1 MAAPSYVRRI
11 ARLLDVFDQLQAHP
25 DGVVLEV
32 LAGECGIDPD
42 ELREDLLAYY
52 AADPGI
58 WLGLTRQRVLEW
70 TGADS
75 DPAGDDAGGDPG
87 GDEADPT
94 TALMVRLV
102 EEPQDL
108 GVEYLDAGELALIHA
123 AASAALDLQAPDE
136 DPDLEA
142 AVGVIAETLMGDAAS
157 LAGSTWRPPCLQL
170 LQRAAAQRQKVRIRY
185 SRQWEAGVMEGVIEP
200 WRLVQT
206 TVRGWEVDAG
216 PVAANGRLR
225 TYLVSNV
232 REVEVLDEEFAL
244 PANAEELLAAQR
256 VTSRVRMRLPH
267 RARWALDEY
276 AESSTVVADTADGFT
291 VDVDLLEPVG
301 WRVGLITLAA
311 GPDTRV
317 LSPAGLISEGPAL
330 AERLLAHHSSG
341 AQQW

>member
-25 DGVVLEV
+25 DGVPVAT
-32 LAGECGIDPD
+32 LAEECGIDLE

-58 WLGLTRQRVLEW
+58 WLGLSRRRVLEW
-70 TGADS
+70 TGTDS
-75 DPAGDDAGGDPG
+75 DQTDEDD
-87 GDEADPT
+87 EVDPT
-94 TALMVRLV
+94 RALTVRLV

-123 AASAALDLQAPDE
+123 AASALLDVRGEGKDLALESAID
-136 DPDLEA
+136 
-142 AVGVIAETLMGDAAS
+142 VIAETLMGDS
-157 LAGSTWRPPCLQL
+157 DTTVQSSWRPANLDL
-170 LQRAAAQRQKVRIRY
+170 LQQASAQRKKVRIRY
-185 SRQWEAGVMEGVIEP
+185 SRQWETGVVEGTIEP

-216 PVAANGRLR
+216 PVAANGKLR

-232 REVEVLDEEFAL
+232 REVNLLEETFAL
-244 PANAEELLAAQR
+244 PDDAETLLSQQR
-256 VTSRVRMRLPH
+256 ATTRVRMNLPH

-276 AESSTVVADTADGFT
+276 AEASAVVADSDDGFT
-291 VDVDLLEPVG
+291 ADVELLEPVG

-311 GPDTRV
+311 GSDTRV
-317 LSPAGLISEGPAL
+317 LRPSGLLSEGPAL
-330 AERLLAHHSSG
+330 ARRLLAHHEAEPG
-341 AQQW
+341 EW

>member
-11 ARLLDVFDQLQAHP
+11 ARLLDVFDQLQSHP
-25 DGVVLEV
+25 DGVALAV
-32 LAGECGIDPD
+32 LAEECGIVVD

-70 TGADS
+70 TGSYDELNET
-75 DPAGDDAGGDPG
+75 
-87 GDEADPT
+87 DEADPT
-94 TALMVRLV
+94 SALRVRLV

-123 AASAALDLQAPDE
+123 AANAALDIEGAQG
-136 DPDLEA
+136 DPALEA
-142 AVGVIAETLMGDAAS
+142 AVEVIADTLLGEAAA
-157 LAGSTWRPPCLQL
+157 LAEPGWRPPCLDQL
-170 LQRAAAQRQKVRIRY
+170 QQASAQRRKVRIRY
-185 SRQWEAGVMEGVIEP
+185 SRQWETGVVEGIIEP

-206 TVRGWEVDAG
+206 TVRGWEIDAG
-216 PVAANGRLR
+216 PVAPNGKLR

-232 REVEVLDEEFAL
+232 RDVEILDETFTPTPDADR
-244 PANAEELLAAQR
+244 LLADQR
-256 VTSRVRMRLPH
+256 ATTRVRLQLPH

-276 AESSTVVADTADGFT
+276 AESSIVIADTADGFT
-291 VDVDLLEPVG
+291 VDVELLEPVG

-317 LSPAGLISEGPAL
+317 IRPAGLISEGPSL
-330 AERLLAHHSSG
+330 AERLLAHHGSET
-341 AQQW
+341 APW

>member
-25 DGVVLEV
+25 DGVALEV
-32 LAGECGIDPD
+32 LANECGIDPD

-58 WLGLTRQRVLEW
+58 WLGLTRRCVLEW

-75 DPAGDDAGGDPG
+75 DPGGV
-87 GDEADPT
+87 DEAEPT

-136 DPDLEA
+136 DPALEA
-142 AVGVIAETLMGDAAS
+142 AVGVIAETLMGDAIS
-157 LAGSTWRPPCLQL
+157 LAESTWRPPCLEQ
-170 LQRAAAQRQKVRIRY
+170 LQRATAQHRKVRIRY
-185 SRQWEAGVMEGVIEP
+185 SRQWEAGVVAGTIEP

-216 PVAANGRLR
+216 PVASNGRLR

-232 REVEVLDEEFAL
+232 REVAVMDEEFTS

-256 VTSRVRMRLPH
+256 ATTSVRMHLPH

-341 AQQW
+341 GQQW